1 MVEERPKRKQR
12 IPLSSEELYYLKKLK
27 VLNQIEKINA
37 FKTSYFFKIFNFINI
52 CLCSVLAYYLF
63 SVMFFCV
70 WKQEVIKNVSYSRN
84 VVVLN
89 HVKQYSISEIDIE
102 TFSEKK
108 FVVKTD
114 FYFSEPKPLQYIFIG
129 KDVVFNKILKT
140 KFINDDREF
149 WNFNTL
155 PSFTLCSFSLLFG
168 LFVYKVDKHLSFN
181 GLLVVFGLFLISCLY
196 FICI

>member
-70 WKQEVIKNVSYSRN
+70 WKQEREIRRAPPPP
-84 VVVLN
+84 VLC
-89 HVKQYSISEIDIE
+89 YLP
-102 TFSEKK
+102 FPPPLWGKK
-108 FVVKTD
+108 R
-114 FYFSEPKPLQYIFIG
+114 
-129 KDVVFNKILKT
+129 KT
-140 KFINDDREF
+140 KQNSPDP
-149 WNFNTL
+149 TSTPPL
-155 PSFTLCSFSLLFG
+155 ATSPSPRPERGQQSTSPSSSSPPWTTASPRTRSRSRSSAG
-168 LFVYKVDKHLSFN
+168 PT
-181 GLLVVFGLFLISCLY
+181 GPTSCPKGRPRP
-196 FICI
+196 CRR